1 MENNVF
7 KTLSEIDVKSK
18 VEKKGNQEYL
28 SWSHAW
34 AMVKQFYPDMQR
46 IIYEDYHTGVNYF
59 NDGKTCYVKV
69 GIIINGL
76 EHIDYLPVMDFKN
89 QSIPLE
95 RVTSMDV
102 NKTIQ
107 RSTTKALALHGAGL
121 SLWSGED
128 LIDSV
133 KTSKPA
139 STSKIDLAVNDTNW
153 AGVVK
158 YVEANK
164 TKLDLATIVKNLS
177 VKYNLSTSVKKTL
190 GDLLK

>member
-1 MENNVF
+1 MENVF
-7 KTLSEIDVKSK
+7 KKLSEINVSDK
-18 VEKKGNQEYL
+18 VEKKGNQDYL

-34 AMVKQFYPDMQR
+34 GLAKQLYPSMQR
-46 IIYEDYHTGVNYF
+46 VVYEDSMTGLNYF
-59 NDGKTCYVKV
+59 NDGKTAYVKV
-69 GIIINGL
+69 GIVIDGL
-76 EHIDYLPVMDFKN
+76 EHIDYLPIMDFRN
-89 QSIPLE
+89 QSILIE
-95 RVTSMDV
+95 KVTSMDV

-107 RSTTKALALHGAGL
+107 RSTVKALALHGLGL
-121 SLWSGED
+121 KLWSGED
-128 LIDSV
+128 LVDST
-133 KTSKPA
+133 KTAKVMT
-139 STSKIDLAVNDTNW
+139 STKIDLAVNDTNW

>member
-1 MENNVF
+1 MEKNVF

-34 AMVKQFYPDMQR
+34 AMVKQFYPSMQR
-46 IIYEDYHTGVNYF
+46 VVYEDSMNGLNYF
-59 NDGKTCYVKV
+59 NDGKTAYVKV
-69 GIIINGL
+69 GIVIEGL

-95 RVTSMDV
+95 RITSMDV

-128 LIDSV
+128 LIDTV
-133 KTSKPA
+133 KTTKPTA
-139 STSKIDLAVNDTNW
+139 SSKIDLAVDDTNW
-153 AGVVK
+153 AGVVN
-158 YVEANK
+158 YITANK

-177 VKYNLSTSVKKTL
+177 VKYNLSTAVKKAL
-190 GDLLK
+190 GDLMK

>member
-1 MENNVF
+1 MENVF

-34 AMVKQFYPDMQR
+34 GMVKQFYPDMQR
-46 IIYEDYHTGVNYF
+46 IVYEDYHTGVNYF

-76 EHIDYLPVMDFKN
+76 EHIDYLPVMDFRN
-89 QSIPLE
+89 QSIPLDK
-95 RVTSMDV
+95 VTSMDV

-121 SLWSGED
+121 SLWAGD
-128 LIDSV
+128 DIIDTV
-133 KTSKPA
+133 KTAKATP
-139 STSKIDLAVNDTNW
+139 TKIDLAVDDPNW
-153 AGVVK
+153 AGVVN
-158 YVEANK
+158 YVTANK

-177 VKYNLSTSVKKTL
+177 VKYNLSTSIKKTL

>member
-1 MENNVF
+1 MENVF

-34 AMVKQFYPDMQR
+34 GMVKQFYPDMQR
-46 IIYEDYHTGVNYF
+46 IVYEDYHTGVNYF

-76 EHIDYLPVMDFKN
+76 EHIDYLPVMDFRN
-89 QSIPLE
+89 QSIPLDK
-95 RVTSMDV
+95 VTSMDV

-121 SLWSGED
+121 SLWAGDD
-128 LIDSV
+128 LIDTV
-133 KTSKPA
+133 KTTKATP
-139 STSKIDLAVNDTNW
+139 TKIDLAVDDPNW
-153 AGVVK
+153 AGVVN
-158 YVEANK
+158 YVTANK

-177 VKYNLSTSVKKTL
+177 VKYNLSTSIKKTL